1 MEIKSKLMRCC
12 CFNTHRHCFIR
23 SLSSINKTKTKQEH
37 LNQIRQRKQYQ
48 FKDILISFYKL
59 IPPPPPKQQI
69 PVVCSP
75 IPIPKRFSVFFLR
88 INTATIQSKK
98 KKKKK
103 KKKQQ
108 VSSCLFSHTHT
119 KSLVFFFFS
128 FFLCINTT
136 NKQTKQNKT
145 KSSTFT
151 LFVFPFP

>member
-1 MEIKSKLMRCC
+1 MWKRGKNSKENDFFLGGDYCHWKTLVLHVEINCVEIKSKLMRCC

-23 SLSSINKTKTKQEH
+23 SLSSINKTKTKQQEH

-88 INTATIQSKK
+88 INTATIQSTKK
-98 KKKKK
+98 ATG
-103 KKKQQ
+103 
-108 VSSCLFSHTHT
+108 SSCLFSHIHT
-119 KSLVFFFFS
+119 KSLVFS
-128 FFLCINTT
+128 L
-136 NKQTKQNKT
+136 
-145 KSSTFT
+145 SMY
-151 LFVFPFP
+151 